1 MIIEDLLENIYFFA
15 VLNFFTIKMNEGS
28 FKTSKEEKQLI
39 QQIKKAAVLGS
50 GVMGSG
56 IAAHLANIGIP
67 TLLLDIVPRELT
79 EQEKNKG
86 LTLEDKVV
94 RNRISATAIQ
104 KLLKQKP
111 APLTSKKNIALIEAG
126 NFEDDMEKLKDVDWI
141 IEVVVENL
149 DIKKQIFE
157 RVDANRKPGSIVSS
171 NTSGISVEAMI
182 EGRSDDFKKHFLGTH
197 FFNPPRYLKLLEII
211 PTKETAP
218 EVLSFM
224 KKFGEDVLGKG
235 VVEAKDTPNFIANR
249 IGTYGLLVTVREMIK
264 GGYSVG
270 EVDSVT
276 GPLIGRPKSA
286 TFRTLD
292 VVGLDTFAHVARNVY
307 EKVEGAEKEVFE
319 VPAFMNK
326 MIENGWLGSKSG
338 QGFFL
343 KQGKE
348 ILEINPETLE
358 YGPRKKLSAPS
369 IELANQ
375 AKGTA
380 NKLKTLVF
388 ANDRAG
394 QLLWSIFAPVFV
406 YSAELVGVIADD
418 IVAIDRAMKWGFG
431 WSQGPFESW
440 DALGV
445 EKVVSR
451 MEAEG
456 LAVPAWVKEML
467 EKGIASFYK
476 EDENGDVYFYHNGEY
491 KLIEENPK
499 VINLAKIKKQKGV
512 IKKNSGASLIDIGD
526 GVALLEFHSKSNAI
540 GPDILQMINFA
551 IDEVE
556 KNYKG
561 LVIGNQGK
569 NFCVGANLAMI
580 LMEAQDDNIFDLD
593 LVVRQ
598 FQQASMK
605 IKYSSKPVV
614 VAPFGM
620 TLGGGAEVC
629 LPAAHIQASSETY
642 MGLVEVGVGLIPGGG
657 GNKELYI
664 KHLNSLPNGVEV
676 DLQNIA
682 NKVFESIAM
691 AKVSTSAEEA
701 RENNFL
707 SKADGISFNSDH
719 LIYDAKQAV
728 LALYEKGYRPPVR
741 RKIPVVGETGY
752 ATLLLAAQSM
762 YYSGYISE
770 HDLKIAKK
778 LAYVIA
784 GGKVPYGTEVDE
796 QYLLDLEREAF
807 LSLVAEPKTQQ
818 RMQHMLLKGKPLRN

>member
-1 MIIEDLLENIYFFA
+1 
-15 VLNFFTIKMNEGS
+15 
-28 FKTSKEEKQLI
+28 
-39 QQIKKAAVLGS
+39 
-50 GVMGSG
+50 MGSG

-67 TLLLDIVPRELT
+67 TLLLDIVPKELT
-79 EQEKNKG
+79 DEEKKKG
-86 LTLEDKVV
+86 LTLEDKAV
-94 RNRISATAIQ
+94 RNRISSSAIQ

-149 DIKKQIFE
+149 DIKKQVFAK
-157 RVDANRKPGSIVSS
+157 VDAHRKLGSIVSS

-211 PTKETAP
+211 PTKETSP

-224 KKFGEDVLGKG
+224 KNFGEDVLGKG
-235 VVEAKDTPNFIANR
+235 VVLAKDTPNFIANR

-307 EKVEGAEKEVFE
+307 EKVEGEEKEIFE
-319 VPAFMNK
+319 VPDFMSK
-326 MIENGWLGSKSG
+326 MIEKGWLGSKSG
-338 QGFFL
+338 QGFYL

-348 ILEINPETLE
+348 ILEINPQTLE

-369 IELANQ
+369 VELAKQ
-375 AKGTA
+375 AKGKD
-380 NKLKTLVF
+380 KLRTVVF
-388 ANDRAG
+388 ADDRAG
-394 QLLWSIFAPVFV
+394 NLLWNIFAPVFI
-406 YSAELVGVIADD
+406 YSADLVGVIADD

-431 WSQGPFESW
+431 WEQGPFESW

-445 EKVVSR
+445 EKVVKK

-456 LAVPAWVKEML
+456 YNVPLWVKEMV
-467 EKGIASFYK
+467 EKGNASFYK
-476 EDENGDVYFYHNGEY
+476 EDENGDLYYYHNGEY
-491 KLIEENPK
+491 RLVEENPK
-499 VINLAKIKKQKGV
+499 VMNLAKIKKQKGV

-540 GPDILQMINFA
+540 GLDIIQMINFA

-569 NFCVGANLAMI
+569 NFCVGANLALI
-580 LMEAQDDNIFDLD
+580 LMEAQDDNIFELD
-593 LVVRQ
+593 MVVRQ

-605 IKYSSKPVV
+605 IKYSTKPIV

-620 TLGGGAEVC
+620 TLGGGAEIC

-664 KHLNSLPNGVEV
+664 RHLNSLPNGVEV

-682 NKVFESIAM
+682 NKVFETIAM

-707 SKADGISFNSDH
+707 SKSDGISYNSDH
-719 LIYDAKQAV
+719 LLYDAKQAV
-728 LALYEKGYRPPVR
+728 LTLYERGYRPPVR

-807 LSLVAEPKTQQ
+807 LSLIAEPKSQQ